1 MFRALCSVSLVAALA
16 LTASASSAEPR
27 SSTSS
32 PVSAMNGT
40 PASGLPD
47 PSASSCAPSCRA
59 GFMCVQGAC
68 VSACN
73 PACSDGEQCSAEGQC
88 VAKAAPKRVATPP
101 AAPVA
106 TSTPTTEPDADA
118 APPPPRKPDVRV
130 HDGFFLRL
138 ALGPSYLNS
147 TWKGGTQDATVSGVG
162 AGHEVSL
169 GGTPLPGLVV
179 GGGSFSS
186 FVSSPTIS
194 YAGQSADAGSASLS
208 LFAPFIDWYPSDT
221 QGFHVQGA
229 AGLAYVSY
237 DSKGGGKGVSGT
249 GLGFMA
255 GAGYE
260 IWVAEQ
266 WSLGAMFRLQYATP
280 SIKADGMTT
289 SLDTNSV
296 IPALLL
302 GATYH

>member
-1 MFRALCSVSLVAALA
+1 MFRALCTVSIVAAFT
-16 LTASASSAEPR
+16 LTAAASSADPR
-27 SSTSS
+27 SSSS
-32 PVSAMNGT
+32 PPVAAMNGT

-73 PACSDGEQCSAEGQC
+73 PACRDSEQCSAEGQC
-88 VAKAAPKRVATPP
+88 VAKAAPKRAATPP
-101 AAPVA
+101 AAPAPVA
-106 TSTPTTEPDADA
+106 TPTAEPEADTTPSSST
-118 APPPPRKPDVRV
+118 KPGVRV

-147 TWKGGTQDATVSGVG
+147 TWKGGTQDATVTGVG
-162 AGHEVSL
+162 AGLEVSF

-194 YAGQSADAGSASLS
+194 YAGQSAEEGSVSLS
-208 LFAPFIDWYPSDT
+208 LFAPFIDWYPNET

-237 DSKGGGKGVSGT
+237 DSKGGGSSVSGT

-260 IWVAEQ
+260 VWVGDQ

>member
-1 MFRALCSVSLVAALA
+1 MFRALCSVSLVAAFTLA
-16 LTASASSAEPR
+16 ASASSADPR
-27 SSTSS
+27 SSTPS

-47 PSASSCAPSCRA
+47 PTASSCAPSCRA
-59 GFMCVQGAC
+59 GFTCAQGAC

-73 PACSDGEQCSAEGQC
+73 PACGDTDQCSAEGQC
-88 VAKAAPKRVATPP
+88 IAKAAPKRVATPP
-101 AAPVA
+101 AAPA
-106 TSTPTTEPDADA
+106 TTSTPTTEPDADT
-118 APPPPRKPDVRV
+118 APPPPPKPGVRV
-130 HDGFFLRL
+130 HDGFYLRL
-138 ALGPSYLNS
+138 ALGPSLLNS
-147 TWKGGTQDATVSGVG
+147 TWKGGTQDATVTGVG
-162 AGHEVSL
+162 AGLEVSF

-186 FVSSPTIS
+186 FVGSPTIS
-194 YAGQSADAGSASLS
+194 YGGQSADAGSASLT
-208 LFAPFIDWYPSDT
+208 LFAPFIDWYPNET

-229 AGLAYVSY
+229 AGLAYASY
-237 DSKGGGKGVSGT
+237 DSKGGGKSVSGT

-260 IWVAEQ
+260 IWVADQ

-289 SLDTNSV
+289 SVDTNSV